1 LFKTSLQRLISLTH
15 GLLWVAG
22 VLWVVLAAG
31 WGVLTWVIVPRID
44 EFRPWMEQQAS
55 LRTGLK
61 VRIGQLEASS
71 GGLVPSFELQNLS
84 FSDSQGHEAL
94 VLPRVWVAI
103 SPTSLWRLGLDQ
115 IYIESPSLDIRRD
128 AQGHVWV
135 AGVDVSGLSPDEGQ
149 AADWVFSQTE
159 WVVRGGALRWTDEF
173 RQRPTLELQQVEAVL
188 RNSGRSHQFRLDA
201 TPPKASAE
209 RFSLRGSFKEPLLSL
224 HSGQWQ
230 QWDGQVFAQ
239 FNRLALATLPWEEW
253 SWKEP
258 TSQEPSF
265 LPRASGDAAVRLWAD
280 VKRGKVS
287 ELTVDTLLQQAQ
299 FQSSASAEP
308 LRLNHLSGRWGAL
321 WKADQQE
328 WWTQDLQWTL
338 ADGLHWPGGN
348 VRLRHVQASQQWE
361 VQADQ
366 LDLQAMTRVALRL
379 PLSKQVQQQL
389 ASLEPKGQ
397 VEKLQAQWTGS
408 GTGGATGDVLASLRA
423 SGRVRGLELLA
434 QDHPNPAPQNTMG
447 RPGVRG
453 LNADFEFQPEG
464 GKAQVSI
471 QSGRMEWPGLFE
483 DPAIALG
490 QLSTDISW
498 QVNRN
503 SPFSAAMPQVKLQL
517 PNLKFSNDDTQG
529 EAQIK
534 WQTSEAPR
542 AAQLLAQKEWDF
554 GLLDVQGSLARAN
567 VAKVHK
573 YLPLDVSKD
582 VRDYLR
588 DALVQGK
595 GSQVKFKTRGDLNV
609 FPFAS
614 AEQGEFRISGTFKE
628 GIYLTAPRSVKL
640 QGSTPLPLP
649 QLTQVQGQLLID
661 RNSLSVKDLSAR
673 MPGPQGL
680 RLQKASLGIEDF
692 LRDPTLQVGLETK
705 GPLQDV
711 LTLARG
717 FGGTQVNAQA
727 NTNANAFSSLLAQTT
742 ATGLADVQLKLKLP
756 LNDLNLMTLQGKATF
771 QGNDIQAPDV
781 PKLQR
786 VRGVVQFT
794 ESGFAISGGQARAL
808 GGDLTIEGG
817 SLATAASKGA
827 ANVVVS
833 PTLKIQGSFS
843 ADGLRQAT
851 ELGAVSQLARHA
863 SGSANYQL
871 TAQWQRGVP
880 QVSAASSLQGL
891 ALNLPA
897 PLNKLPETLM
907 PLRLETS
914 LTRESFQTTNPNLL
928 QEHISLELGRML
940 SAQFVRDLS
949 PNASSKPRV
958 LRGAMA
964 VGLPPGETL
973 SLPPSGVV
981 ASVQLDTLD
990 LDAWSRLMAPGSGA
1004 ASATFASSVGSAN
1017 TAAAAV
1023 SSAYMPSNLS
1033 IRAREVLVGGRQ
1045 LHRVV
1050 AGGSHDQEIWRL
1062 NVDATEL
1069 SGYVEYRQP
1078 TSSNPGRVY
1087 ARLARLVL
1095 PPSSAKDVETLLE
1108 EQPASVP
1115 ALDIVVDDLE
1125 LRGRKLG
1132 RVEIDAVNR
1141 NTEGLS
1147 GAREWRLN
1155 RFNVTMPEA
1164 VFTAT
1169 GQWSQMG
1176 AGAANSKRRTSMNFK
1191 LDIADSGELLNRFGM
1206 KDLIRQ
1212 GKGKLEGQVSWQ
1224 GSPLSLD
1231 YPSLGGGFN
1240 VNMESGQ
1247 FMKADPGLAKLLG
1260 VLSLQALPRRLALDF
1275 RDVFSEG
1282 FAFDFVRGDVLI
1294 EQGMARTNNLQMRG
1308 VNLAVLMEGRADLG
1322 RETQD
1327 LKVVV
1332 VPEINT
1338 NTATLV
1344 TTIINPAVGLGSF
1357 LAQWILRRPIIEST
1371 TQEFHITGSWAD
1383 PVITRTDAGAPRK
1396 NTPKDAP
1403 R

>member
-1 LFKTSLQRLISLTH
+1 
-15 GLLWVAG
+15 
-22 VLWVVLAAG
+22 
-31 WGVLTWVIVPRID
+31 
-44 EFRPWMEQQAS
+44 MEQQAS
-55 LRTGLK
+55 LRTGLT
-61 VRIGQLEASS
+61 VRIGQLEARS
-71 GGLVPSFELQNLS
+71 GGLVPSFELQNIS
-84 FSDSQGHEAL
+84 FSDARGQQAL

-103 SPTSLWRLGLDQ
+103 SPTSLWRFGLDQ

-128 AQGHVWV
+128 AQGRVWV

-159 WVVRGGALRWTDEF
+159 WVVRGGALRWTDEL

-188 RNSGRSHQFRLDA
+188 RNAGRSHQFRLDA

-209 RFSLRGSFKEPLLSL
+209 RFSLRGNFKEPLLSL
-224 HSGQWQ
+224 NSGQWR

-239 FNRLALATLPWEEW
+239 FNRLALAALPWEDW
-253 SWKEP
+253 SWQEP
-258 TSQEPSF
+258 TAQEPSF
-265 LPRASGDAAVRLWAD
+265 QPRASGDAAVRLWAD
-280 VKRGKVS
+280 IKRGRVG

-308 LRLNHLSGRWGAL
+308 LKVNHLSGRWGVL

-348 VRLRHVQASQQWE
+348 VRLRHAQASQRWE

-366 LDLQAMTRVALRL
+366 LDLQALSQVALRL
-379 PLSKQVQQQL
+379 PLPKPVHQQL

-397 VEKLQAQWTGS
+397 VEKLQAQWTGTGS
-408 GTGGATGDVLASLRA
+408 GAASVTGDAFASLRA

-434 QDHPNPAPQNTMG
+434 QDHPNPSPQNTMG

-483 DPAIALG
+483 DPAIAVG
-490 QLSTDISW
+490 QLSTDINW
-498 QVNRN
+498 QVNRS

-517 PNLKFSNDDTQG
+517 SNLKFSNDDTQG

-554 GLLDVQGSLARAN
+554 GLLDVQGSLSRAN

-573 YLPLDVSKD
+573 YLPLDISKD

-595 GSQVKFKTRGDLNV
+595 GSQVKFKTRGDMNV
-609 FPFAS
+609 FPFTS

-628 GIYLTAPRSVKL
+628 GTYLTAPRSVKL
-640 QGSTPLPLP
+640 QGGAPLPLP
-649 QLTQVQGQLLID
+649 QLTQVQGELLID

-717 FGGTQVNAQA
+717 FSGSQA
-727 NTNANAFSSLLAQTT
+727 NTLSTLLAQTT
-742 ATGLADVQLKLKLP
+742 TTGLADVQLKLKLP
-756 LNDLNLMTLQGKATF
+756 LNDLSLMTLLGKATL

-794 ESGFAISGGQARAL
+794 ESGFAITGGQARAL

-817 SLATAASKGA
+817 SLAAAASKGT

-833 PTLKIQGSFS
+833 PTLKIQGSFTT
-843 ADGLRQAT
+843 DGLRQAT
-851 ELGAVSQLARHA
+851 ELGMVSQLARYA
-863 SGSANYQL
+863 SGGANYQL

-949 PNASSKPRV
+949 PNVSSKPRV

-1004 ASATFASSVGSAN
+1004 AGASNASSAGHS
-1017 TAAAAV
+1017 AAAV

-1045 LHRVV
+1045 LNRVV

-1069 SGYVEYRQP
+1069 SGYVEYRQA

-1141 NTEGLS
+1141 NTAGDS
-1147 GAREWRLN
+1147 GVREWRLN

-1176 AGAANSKRRTSMNFK
+1176 AGAANSKRRTAMNFK

-1212 GKGKLEGQVSWQ
+1212 GKGKLEGQVSWL

-1231 YPSLGGGFN
+1231 YPSLGGSFN

-1275 RDVFSEG
+1275 RDVFSDG

-1357 LAQWILRRPIIEST
+1357 LAQWILRRPIIESN

-1396 NTPKDAP
+1396 NSAKDAPKDTPKDAP

>member
-1 LFKTSLQRLISLTH
+1 
-15 GLLWVAG
+15 
-22 VLWVVLAAG
+22 
-31 WGVLTWVIVPRID
+31 
-44 EFRPWMEQQAS
+44 MEQQAS
-55 LRTGLK
+55 LRTGLT
-61 VRIGQLEASS
+61 VRIGQLEARS
-71 GGLVPSFELQNLS
+71 GGLVPSFELQNIS
-84 FSDSQGHEAL
+84 FSDARGQQAL

-103 SPTSLWRLGLDQ
+103 SPTSLWRFGLDQ

-128 AQGHVWV
+128 AQGRVWV

-149 AADWVFSQTE
+149 AADWVLSQTE
-159 WVVRGGALRWTDEF
+159 WVVRGGALRWTDEL

-188 RNSGRSHQFRLDA
+188 RNAGRSHQFRLDA

-209 RFSLRGSFKEPLLSL
+209 RFSLRGNFKEPLLSL
-224 HSGQWQ
+224 NSSQWR

-239 FNRLALATLPWEEW
+239 FNRLALAALPWEDW

-258 TSQEPSF
+258 TAQEPSF
-265 LPRASGDAAVRLWAD
+265 QPRASGDAAVRLWAD
-280 VKRGKVS
+280 IKRGRIG

-308 LRLNHLSGRWGAL
+308 LKVNHLSGRWGAL

-348 VRLRHVQASQQWE
+348 VRLRHAQASQQWE

-366 LDLQAMTRVALRL
+366 LDLQALSQVALRL
-379 PLSKQVQQQL
+379 PLPKPVHQQL

-397 VEKLQAQWTGS
+397 VEKLQAQWTGT
-408 GTGGATGDVLASLRA
+408 GTGAAFVTVEAFASLRA

-434 QDHPNPAPQNTMG
+434 QDHPNPSPQNTMG

-483 DPAIALG
+483 DPAIAVG

-498 QVNRN
+498 QVNRS

-554 GLLDVQGSLARAN
+554 GLLDVQGSLSRAN

-573 YLPLDVSKD
+573 YLPLDISKD

-595 GSQVKFKTRGDLNV
+595 GSQVKFKTRGDMNV
-609 FPFAS
+609 FPFTS

-628 GIYLTAPRSVKL
+628 GTYLTAPRSVKL
-640 QGSTPLPLP
+640 QGGAPLPLP
-649 QLTQVQGQLLID
+649 QLTQVQGELLID

-717 FGGTQVNAQA
+717 FSGSQA
-727 NTNANAFSSLLAQTT
+727 NTLSTLLAQTT
-742 ATGLADVQLKLKLP
+742 TTGLADVQLKLKLP
-756 LNDLNLMTLQGKATF
+756 LNDLSLMTLLGKATL

-794 ESGFAISGGQARAL
+794 ESGFAITGGQARAL

-817 SLATAASKGA
+817 SLAAAASKGT

-833 PTLKIQGSFS
+833 PTLKIQGSFTT
-843 ADGLRQAT
+843 DGLRQAT
-851 ELGAVSQLARHA
+851 ELGMVSQLARYA
-863 SGSANYQL
+863 SGGANYQL

-949 PNASSKPRV
+949 PNVSSKPRV

-1004 ASATFASSVGSAN
+1004 AGASNASSAGHS
-1017 TAAAAV
+1017 AAAV

-1045 LHRVV
+1045 LNRVV

-1069 SGYVEYRQP
+1069 SGYVEYRQA

-1141 NTEGLS
+1141 NTAGDS
-1147 GAREWRLN
+1147 GVREWRLN

-1176 AGAANSKRRTSMNFK
+1176 AGAANSKRRTAMNFK

-1212 GKGKLEGQVSWQ
+1212 GKGKLEGQVSWL

-1231 YPSLGGGFN
+1231 YPSLGGSFN

-1275 RDVFSEG
+1275 RDVFSDG

-1357 LAQWILRRPIIEST
+1357 LAQWILRRPIIESN

-1396 NTPKDAP
+1396 NSAKDAPKDTPKDAP

>member
-1 LFKTSLQRLISLTH
+1 
-15 GLLWVAG
+15 
-22 VLWVVLAAG
+22 
-31 WGVLTWVIVPRID
+31 
-44 EFRPWMEQQAS
+44 MEQQAS
-55 LRTGLK
+55 LRTGLT
-61 VRIGQLEASS
+61 VRIGQLEARS
-71 GGLVPSFELQNLS
+71 GGLVPSFELQNIS
-84 FSDSQGHEAL
+84 FSDARGQQAL

-103 SPTSLWRLGLDQ
+103 SPTSLWRFGLDQ

-149 AADWVFSQTE
+149 AADWVLSQTE
-159 WVVRGGALRWTDEF
+159 WVVRGGALRWTDEL

-188 RNSGRSHQFRLDA
+188 RNSGRNHQFRLDA

-209 RFSLRGSFKEPLLSL
+209 RFSIRGNFKEPLLSL
-224 HSGQWQ
+224 NSGQWR

-239 FNRLALATLPWEEW
+239 FNRLALAALPWEDW
-253 SWKEP
+253 SWQEP
-258 TSQEPSF
+258 TAQEPSF
-265 LPRASGDAAVRLWAD
+265 QPRASGDAAVRLWAD
-280 VKRGKVS
+280 IKRGRVS

-308 LRLNHLSGRWGAL
+308 LKVNHLSGRWGAL

-348 VRLRHVQASQQWE
+348 VRLRHAQASQQWE

-366 LDLQAMTRVALRL
+366 LDLQALSQVALRL
-379 PLSKQVQQQL
+379 PLPKPVHQQL

-397 VEKLQAQWTGS
+397 VEKLQAQWTGT
-408 GTGGATGDVLASLRA
+408 GTGAAFVTVEAFASLRA

-434 QDHPNPAPQNTMG
+434 QDHPNPSPQNTMG

-483 DPAIALG
+483 DPAIAVG

-498 QVNRN
+498 QVNRS

-517 PNLKFSNDDTQG
+517 SNLKFSNDDTQG

-554 GLLDVQGSLARAN
+554 GLLDVQGSLSRAN

-573 YLPLDVSKD
+573 YLPLDISKD

-595 GSQVKFKTRGDLNV
+595 GSQVKFKTRGDMNV
-609 FPFAS
+609 FPFTS

-628 GIYLTAPRSVKL
+628 GTYLTAPRSVKL
-640 QGSTPLPLP
+640 QGGAPLPLP
-649 QLTQVQGQLLID
+649 QLTQVQGELLID

-717 FGGTQVNAQA
+717 FSGSQA
-727 NTNANAFSSLLAQTT
+727 NTLSTLLAQTT
-742 ATGLADVQLKLKLP
+742 TTGLADVQLKLKLP
-756 LNDLNLMTLQGKATF
+756 LNDLSLMTLLGKATL

-794 ESGFAISGGQARAL
+794 ESGFAITGGQARAL

-817 SLATAASKGA
+817 SLAAAASKGT

-833 PTLKIQGSFS
+833 PTLKIQGSFTT
-843 ADGLRQAT
+843 DGLRQAT
-851 ELGAVSQLARHA
+851 ELGMVSQLARYA
-863 SGSANYQL
+863 SGGANYQL

-949 PNASSKPRV
+949 PNVSSKPRV

-1004 ASATFASSVGSAN
+1004 AGASNASSAGH
-1017 TAAAAV
+1017 AAAAV
-1023 SSAYMPSNLS
+1023 TSAYMPSNLS

-1045 LHRVV
+1045 LNRVV

-1069 SGYVEYRQP
+1069 SGYVEYRQA

-1141 NTEGLS
+1141 NTAGDS
-1147 GAREWRLN
+1147 GVREWRLN

-1176 AGAANSKRRTSMNFK
+1176 AGAANSKRRTAMNFK

-1212 GKGKLEGQVSWQ
+1212 GKGKLEGQVSWL

-1231 YPSLGGGFN
+1231 YPSLGGSFN

-1275 RDVFSEG
+1275 RDVFSDG

-1357 LAQWILRRPIIEST
+1357 LAQWILRRPIIESN

-1396 NTPKDAP
+1396 NSAKDAPKDTPKDAP

>member
-1 LFKTSLQRLISLTH
+1 
-15 GLLWVAG
+15 
-22 VLWVVLAAG
+22 
-31 WGVLTWVIVPRID
+31 
-44 EFRPWMEQQAS
+44 MEQQAS
-55 LRTGLK
+55 IRTGLK
-61 VRIGQLEASS
+61 VRIGQIEARS
-71 GGLVPSFELQNLS
+71 GGLVPSFELQNIS
-84 FSDSQGHEAL
+84 FSDSQGQEAL

-115 IYIESPSLDIRRD
+115 IYIESPKLDIRRD

-135 AGVDVSGLSPDEGQ
+135 AGVDVSVLTPDEGQ

-159 WVVRGGALRWTDEF
+159 WVVRDGALRWTDEL
-173 RQRPTLELQQVEAVL
+173 RQRPTLELKQVEAVL

-224 HSGQWQ
+224 HSGQWK
-230 QWDGQVFAQ
+230 QWDGQLFAQ
-239 FNRLALATLPWEEW
+239 FNRLALEVLPWDEW
-253 SWKEP
+253 NWG
-258 TSQEPSF
+258 EPSEPPF
-265 LPRASGDAAVRLWAD
+265 QPRASGDSAVRLWAD
-280 VKRGKVS
+280 VKRGKLS
-287 ELTVDTLLQQAQ
+287 ELTVDTLLEQAQ
-299 FQSSASAEP
+299 FQSSATAEP
-308 LRLNHLSGRWGAL
+308 LKVSRLSGRLGTT

-338 ADGLHWPGGN
+338 ADGLNWPGGN
-348 VRLRHVQASQQWE
+348 VRLRYAQASEQWE

-389 ASLEPKGQ
+389 ASLEPKGH
-397 VEKLQAQWTGS
+397 VEKLQAQWTGTV
-408 GTGGATGDVLASLRA
+408 TGAATGDVLASLRA

-453 LNADFEFQPEG
+453 LDAEFEFQPEG
-464 GKAQVSI
+464 GKAKVSI
-471 QSGRMEWPGLFE
+471 QSGRMEWPGVFE
-483 DPAIALG
+483 DPAIAVG
-490 QLSTDISW
+490 QLSTDLSW
-498 QVNRN
+498 QVNRS

-517 PNLKFSNDDTQG
+517 SNLKFSNDDTQG

-542 AAQLLAQKEWDF
+542 AAQLLAQKEWDY
-554 GLLDVQGSLARAN
+554 GLLDVQGSLSRAN
-567 VAKVHK
+567 VSKVHK
-573 YLPLDVSKD
+573 YLPLDIPKD

-595 GSQVKFKTRGDLNV
+595 GSQIKFKTRGDMNV
-609 FPFAS
+609 FPFS
-614 AEQGEFRISGTFKE
+614 AADQGEFRISGTFKD

-649 QLTQVQGQLLID
+649 QLTQVQGELLID
-661 RNSLSVKDLSAR
+661 RNSLRLKDLSAR

-705 GPLQDV
+705 GPLQDL

-717 FGGTQVNAQA
+717 FGGAQA
-727 NTNANAFSSLLAQTT
+727 NTNANAFSSLLAQTSV
-742 ATGLADVQLKLKLP
+742 TGLADVQLKLKLP
-756 LNDLNLMTLQGKATF
+756 LNDLSLMTLQGKATL
-771 QGNDIQAPDV
+771 QGNDIQAPDI

-794 ESGFAISGGQARAL
+794 ESGFAITGGQARGL

-817 SLATAASKGA
+817 SLASAASKGA

-833 PTLKIQGSFS
+833 PTLKVQGSFT

-851 ELGAVSQLARHA
+851 ELGMVSQLARHA

-928 QEHISLELGRML
+928 QEQISLELGRTL

-949 PNASSKPRV
+949 PNASSKLRV

-964 VGLPPGETL
+964 VGLPLGETL

-990 LDAWSRLMAPGSGA
+990 LDAWSRLMTPGSGA
-1004 ASATFASSVGSAN
+1004 ASAASAN
-1017 TAAAAV
+1017 NAAVTV
-1023 SSAYMPSNLS
+1023 SSAFMPSNLS

-1045 LHRVV
+1045 LHQVV
-1050 AGGSHDQEIWRL
+1050 AGGSHDQELWRL
-1062 NVDATEL
+1062 NIDATEL

-1078 TSSNPGRVY
+1078 STTNPGRVY

-1141 NTEGLS
+1141 NAEGVN

-1169 GQWSQMG
+1169 GQWSQLSVG
-1176 AGAANSKRRTSMNFK
+1176 PAGTNIAKAVNSKRRTSMNFK

-1212 GKGKLEGQVSWQ
+1212 GKGKLEGQVSWL

-1231 YPSLGGGFN
+1231 YPSLGGSFN

-1260 VLSLQALPRRLALDF
+1260 VLSLQALPRRFALDF

-1357 LAQWILRRPIIEST
+1357 LAQWILRRPIIESN

-1396 NTPKDAP
+1396 NTPKDTP

>member
-1 LFKTSLQRLISLTH
+1 
-15 GLLWVAG
+15 
-22 VLWVVLAAG
+22 
-31 WGVLTWVIVPRID
+31 
-44 EFRPWMEQQAS
+44 MEQQAS
-55 LRTGLK
+55 LRTGLT
-61 VRIGQLEASS
+61 VRIGQLEARS
-71 GGLVPSFELQNLS
+71 GGLVPSFELQNIS
-84 FSDSQGHEAL
+84 FSDARGQQAL

-103 SPTSLWRLGLDQ
+103 SPTSLWRFGLDQ

-149 AADWVFSQTE
+149 AADWVLSQTE
-159 WVVRGGALRWTDEF
+159 WVVRGGALRWTDEL

-188 RNSGRSHQFRLDA
+188 RNSGRNHQFRLDA

-209 RFSLRGSFKEPLLSL
+209 RFSIRGNFKEPLLSL
-224 HSGQWQ
+224 NSGQWR

-239 FNRLALATLPWEEW
+239 FNRLALAALPWEDW

-258 TSQEPSF
+258 TAQEPSF
-265 LPRASGDAAVRLWAD
+265 QPRASGDAAVRLWAD
-280 VKRGKVS
+280 IKRGRIG

-308 LRLNHLSGRWGAL
+308 LKVNHLSGRWGAL

-348 VRLRHVQASQQWE
+348 VRLRHAQASQRWE

-366 LDLQAMTRVALRL
+366 LDLQALSQVALRL
-379 PLSKQVQQQL
+379 PLPKQVHQQL

-397 VEKLQAQWTGS
+397 VEKLQAQWTGTV
-408 GTGGATGDVLASLRA
+408 TGAASVTGEAFASLRA

-434 QDHPNPAPQNTMG
+434 QDHPNPSPQNTMG

-483 DPAIALG
+483 DPAIAVG
-490 QLSTDISW
+490 QLSTDINW
-498 QVNRN
+498 QVNRS

-517 PNLKFSNDDTQG
+517 SNLKFSNDDTQG

-554 GLLDVQGSLARAN
+554 GLLDVQGSLSRAN

-573 YLPLDVSKD
+573 YLPLDISKD

-595 GSQVKFKTRGDLNV
+595 GSQVKFKTRGDMNV
-609 FPFAS
+609 FPFTS

-628 GIYLTAPRSVKL
+628 GTYLTAPRSVKL
-640 QGSTPLPLP
+640 QGGAPLPLP
-649 QLTQVQGQLLID
+649 QLTQVQGELLID

-717 FGGTQVNAQA
+717 FSGSQA
-727 NTNANAFSSLLAQTT
+727 NTLSTLLAQTT
-742 ATGLADVQLKLKLP
+742 TTGLADVQLKLKLP
-756 LNDLNLMTLQGKATF
+756 LNDLSLMTLLGKATL

-794 ESGFAISGGQARAL
+794 ESGFAITGGQARAL

-817 SLATAASKGA
+817 SLAAAASKGT

-833 PTLKIQGSFS
+833 PTLKIQGSFTT
-843 ADGLRQAT
+843 DGLRQAT
-851 ELGAVSQLARHA
+851 ELGMVSQLARYA
-863 SGSANYQL
+863 SGGANYQL

-949 PNASSKPRV
+949 PNVSSKPRV

-1004 ASATFASSVGSAN
+1004 AGASNASSAGH
-1017 TAAAAV
+1017 AAAAV

-1045 LHRVV
+1045 LNRVV

-1069 SGYVEYRQP
+1069 SGYVEYRQA

-1141 NTEGLS
+1141 NTAGDS
-1147 GAREWRLN
+1147 GVREWRLN

-1176 AGAANSKRRTSMNFK
+1176 AGAANSKRRTAMNFK

-1212 GKGKLEGQVSWQ
+1212 GKGKLEGQVSWL

-1231 YPSLGGGFN
+1231 YPSLGGSFN

-1275 RDVFSEG
+1275 RDVFSDG

-1357 LAQWILRRPIIEST
+1357 LAQWILRRPIIESN

-1396 NTPKDAP
+1396 NSAKDAPKDTPKDAP